1 MPAPQDRKA
10 VWGWA
15 LYDWANSAFATTVM
29 AGFFPVFFKQFWSVG
44 VDVNISTARLGYGN
58 AVAGLLVAAFAPV
71 LGALADRGGTR
82 KRFLA
87 GFTVLGV
94 AATAT
99 FFWLPQGQWMGA
111 ILCYSAGLIGFSGAM
126 IFYDALLPTVAGPDS
141 LDRVSAFGYAAGYLG
156 GGLLFLVNVAMTLQ
170 PHWFGLADSTAA
182 VQWSF
187 LTVAVWWGGFSLATF
202 YWVPEPIVLPPLS
215 AGNPAGQAWRQ
226 ILTTLRHARDR
237 KPLFLFLLAYWFYI
251 DGVDTIIRMAVDYG
265 LSLGFD
271 APDLITALL
280 MVQFVGFP
288 AALLFGRLGQYWGV
302 KRSLFLGIGVYM
314 LITIWGTFMQHRWE
328 FFGIALAV
336 GLVQGGIQALSRSY
350 YARLI
355 PAGRSAEFFGLY
367 NMMGKFAAIIG
378 PALMGTVGLAARHI
392 LLKRTPAPEAAAG
405 IADLSTRISIASV
418 LLLFI
423 VGAILL
429 WRAEEHAAPD
439 RPPKKRPPS
448 T

>member
-71 LGALADRGGTR
+71 LGAVADRGGTR

-87 GFTVLGV
+87 SFTLLGV

-111 ILCYSAGLIGFSGAM
+111 ILCYSIGLIGFSGAM

-156 GGLLFLVNVAMTLQ
+156 GGLLFVVNVAMTLQ

-202 YWVPEPIVLPPLS
+202 YWVPEPIVLPSPS
-215 AGNPAGQAWRQ
+215 AGNSVGQAWRQ

-265 LSLGFD
+265 LSLGFA

-302 KRSLFLGIGVYM
+302 KRSLFLAIGVYM

-405 IADLSTRISIASV
+405 IADLATRISIASV

-429 WRAEEHAAPD
+429 WRAEEHAGPD
-439 RPPKKRPPS
+439 RPSKRPPS

>member
-1 MPAPQDRKA
+1 
-10 VWGWA
+10 
-15 LYDWANSAFATTVM
+15 
-29 AGFFPVFFKQFWSVG
+29 
-44 VDVNISTARLGYGN
+44 
-58 AVAGLLVAAFAPV
+58 
-71 LGALADRGGTR
+71 
-82 KRFLA
+82 
-87 GFTVLGV
+87 
-94 AATAT
+94 
-99 FFWLPQGQWMGA
+99 
-111 ILCYSAGLIGFSGAM
+111 
-126 IFYDALLPTVAGPDS
+126 
-141 LDRVSAFGYAAGYLG
+141 
-156 GGLLFLVNVAMTLQ
+156 
-170 PHWFGLADSTAA
+170 

-202 YWVPEPIVLPPLS
+202 YWVPEPIVLPSPS
-215 AGNPAGQAWRQ
+215 VGNSVGQAWRQ

-265 LSLGFD
+265 LSLGFA

-302 KRSLFLGIGVYM
+302 KRSLFLAIGVYM

-405 IADLSTRISIASV
+405 IADLATRISIASV

-429 WRAEEHAAPD
+429 WRAEEHAGPD
-439 RPPKKRPPS
+439 RPLKRPPS

>member
-1 MPAPQDRKA
+1 MPATQDRKA

-58 AVAGLLVAAFAPV
+58 AIAGLLVAAFAPV
-71 LGALADRGGTR
+71 LGAIADRGGTR

-87 GFTVLGV
+87 GCTGLGV

-111 ILCYSAGLIGFSGAM
+111 ILCYSTGLIGFSGAM
-126 IFYDALLPTVAGPDS
+126 IFYDALLPTVAGQTS

-156 GGLLFLVNVAMTLQ
+156 GGLLFLVNVTMTLQ

-202 YWVPEPIVLPPLS
+202 YWVPEPIVLPSLS
-215 AGNPAGQAWRQ
+215 GGNSIGQAWRQ

-265 LSLGFD
+265 LSLGFA

-288 AALLFGRLGQYWGV
+288 AALVFGRLGQYWGV
-302 KRSLFLGIGVYM
+302 KRSLFLAIGVYM
-314 LITIWGTFMQHRWE
+314 LITIWGAFMHHRWE

-350 YARLI
+350 YARLV
-355 PAGRSAEFFGLY
+355 PSGRSAEFFGLY

-405 IADLSTRISIASV
+405 IADLATRISIASV

-423 VGAILL
+423 VGALLL

-439 RPPKKRPPS
+439 RFPKRPPS